1 MRVISG
7 QTVSKAIDRRKSLEW
22 KSEARDFLLQRRDTT
37 TDSWRVDLCVD
48 IPVTNISSKIKQKIA
63 ISMLDSLIYLG
74 ISYYLYDC
82 FPNK

>member
-48 IPVTNISSKIKQKIA
+48 IPVTNISSKEKQKIA
-63 ISMLDSLIYLG
+63 ISTLVLFNLSWNFLLFIR
-74 ISYYLYDC
+74 
-82 FPNK
+82 